1 MERVTVGKYI
11 ARRILLMIPIVL
23 GVATL
28 SFVLMQLAPGDP
40 AAAYLGDK
48 ATPEAVAQLRHAW
61 GLDQPFLIQY
71 FQFLGGLVVGDF
83 GPSFIFQT
91 SVLELLKLR
100 MPATLMLMLVSV
112 IFAVVI
118 SIPLSLWVAATKS
131 PVAAIISRIFTA
143 TVQGMP
149 AFFVGTLLILVLGV
163 NTGLFPVGGYGRNLG
178 EHLYSLVLPGIA
190 VALTICPVLIRS
202 LTAALNDSLS
212 AEYTNFAMS
221 KGLSRSKTVTNYA
234 FRNAGITGI
243 SILGIQVGHL
253 VGGALIVENVFAI
266 PGAGSLLMQSVLA
279 RDYNVVQAL
288 TVVFGVL
295 VVLVYL
301 LTDIVYSVV
310 DPRVR
315 LGG

>member
-1 MERVTVGKYI
+1 MGKYI
-11 ARRILLMIPIVL
+11 LRRVLLMIPIVL

-28 SFVLMQLAPGDP
+28 SFVLMKLAPGDP

-61 GLDQPFLIQY
+61 GLDQPMIIQY
-71 FQFLGGLVVGDF
+71 FQFLGGLFVGDF
-83 GPSFIFQT
+83 GRSFIFQT
-91 SVLELLKLR
+91 TVLELLKLR
-100 MPATLMLMLVSV
+100 MPATLMLMLVSL

-118 SIPLSLWVAATKS
+118 SVPLSLWVAATKS
-131 PVAAIISRIFTA
+131 AASAIVSRVFTA

-163 NTGLFPVGGYGRNLG
+163 NTGLFPVGGYGSSLG

-212 AEYTNFAMS
+212 AEYTNFAAS
-221 KGLSRSKTVTNYA
+221 KGLSRSKIVRNYA
-234 FRNAGITGI
+234 VRNAGITGI

-253 VGGALIVENVFAI
+253 VGGALVVENVFAI
-266 PGAGSLLMQSVLA
+266 PGVGSLLMEAVLA

-288 TVVFGVL
+288 TVIFGVL
-295 VVLVYL
+295 VVLV
-301 LTDIVYSVV
+301 
-310 DPRVR
+310 
-315 LGG
+315 

>member
-1 MERVTVGKYI
+1 MGKYI
-11 ARRILLMIPIVL
+11 LRRVLLMIPIVL

-28 SFVLMQLAPGDP
+28 SFVLMKLAPGDP

-61 GLDQPFLIQY
+61 GLDQPMIIQY
-71 FQFLGGLVVGDF
+71 FQFLGGLFVGDF
-83 GPSFIFQT
+83 GRSFIFQT
-91 SVLELLKLR
+91 TVLELLKLR
-100 MPATLMLMLVSV
+100 MPATLMLMLVSL

-118 SIPLSLWVAATKS
+118 SVPLSLWVAATKS
-131 PVAAIISRIFTA
+131 AASAIVSRVFTA

-163 NTGLFPVGGYGRNLG
+163 NTGLFPVGGYGSSLG
-178 EHLYSLVLPGIA
+178 EHLYSLVLPGIV

-212 AEYTNFAMS
+212 AEYTNFAAS
-221 KGLSRSKTVTNYA
+221 KGLSRSKIVRNYA

-253 VGGALIVENVFAI
+253 VGGALVVENVFAI
-266 PGAGSLLMQSVLA
+266 PGVGSLLMEAVLA

-288 TVVFGVL
+288 TVIFGVL

-301 LTDIVYSVV
+301 LTDIVYSLV

-315 LGG
+315 LGA

>member
-1 MERVTVGKYI
+1 MGKYI
-11 ARRILLMIPIVL
+11 LRRVLLMIPIVL

-28 SFVLMQLAPGDP
+28 SFILMKLAPGDP

-48 ATPEAVAQLRHAW
+48 ATPENVAQLRHAW
-61 GLDQPFLIQY
+61 GLDEPMIIQY
-71 FQFLGGLVVGDF
+71 FQFLAGLLVGDF
-83 GPSFIFQT
+83 GQSFIFQT
-91 SVLELLKLR
+91 SVVELLRLR
-100 MPATLMLMLVSV
+100 MPATLLLMLVSLV
-112 IFAVVI
+112 FAVVI
-118 SIPLSLWVAATKS
+118 SVPLSLWVAARRSATS
-131 PVAAIISRIFTA
+131 AIVSRVFAA

-163 NTGLFPVGGYGRNLG
+163 NLGIFPVGGYGSSLG
-178 EHLYSLVLPGIA
+178 EHLYSLVLPGLA

-202 LTAALNDSLS
+202 LTAALNESMS
-212 AEYTNFAMS
+212 AEYTNFALS
-221 KGLSRSKTVTNYA
+221 KGLSRKRTVIDYA

-253 VGGALIVENVFAI
+253 VGGALVVENVFAI
-266 PGAGSLLMQSVLA
+266 PGVGSLLMEAVLA
-279 RDYNVVQAL
+279 RDYDVVQAL
-288 TVVFGVL
+288 TVIFGVL

-315 LGG
+315 LGA